1 MNLLLL
7 SGNKQRKVIE
17 PLFKNTPH
25 TILGN
30 EAAIKGTTVSRI
42 LDHYAPHI
50 VVLCDDVVEKE
61 GISRQDVIVLL
72 KTKRPTLR
80 LIYQSD
86 AQKLSSEIL
95 SFLMENQ
102 VYDVISDISKLPELV
117 DAPMTDADIAAMI
130 EEIEKAKQEQEQE
143 KQQAAATPE
152 LDMRHESLQLAFPV
166 VSVRDFDADS
176 FQHIR
181 ESTAA
186 AECPNMTIGIA
197 QLQHH
202 NGCTHTAFE
211 IAAMLQKQKVNC
223 CIVLTDMETYRNLAA
238 FHELN
243 PEIIDIGLQVHGID
257 VYPYEKL
264 SEVREQY
271 SCTICDFSFLRE
283 TQQNAYGSMTVKVM
297 LCSAAEWDIATTLKY
312 VNYPNIPY
320 VRDIVYL
327 FPRVSKAKF
336 IGYNK
341 QMLLAGCEAYRLH
354 QSEDW
359 LTPCAE
365 NLAVYQRL
373 VRNYFF
379 VPTEKKKR
387 SLLRIK

>member
-1 MNLLLL
+1 MNILLLT
-7 SGNKQRKVIE
+7 GNKQRKVIE

-30 EAAIKGTTVSRI
+30 EAAIKGATVSRI

-50 VVLCDDVVEKE
+50 VVLCDDVQEKD
-61 GISRQDVIVLL
+61 GISRQDVMVLL
-72 KTKRPTLR
+72 KAKRPTLR

-86 AQKLSSEIL
+86 VQKLSSEIL

-102 VYDVISDISKLPELV
+102 VYDVLTDVQKLPALV
-117 DAPMTDADIAAMI
+117 DTPMTDADISEMI
-130 EEIEKAKQEQEQE
+130 ENLAKKQEQEE
-143 KQQAAATPE
+143 VKQTAEPE
-152 LDMRHESLQLAFPV
+152 LDMKHESLRLAFPV
-166 VSVRDFDADS
+166 VSVRDFDLDS

-181 ESTAA
+181 ETAVPND
-186 AECPNMTIGIA
+186 CPNMTIGIA

-211 IAAMLQKQKVNC
+211 LAAMLQKEKVSC
-223 CIVLTDMETYRNLAA
+223 CIVLTDMDTYRNLAA

-257 VYPYEKL
+257 VYPFDKL
-264 SEVREQY
+264 SEVRNEY

-283 TQQNAYGSMTVKVM
+283 EQENTFGNMNVKFM
-297 LCSAAEWDIATTLKY
+297 LSSAAEWDIATTMKY

-341 QMLLAGCEAYRLH
+341 QMIRAGCEAHRLH
-354 QSEDW
+354 PSEDW
-359 LTPCAE
+359 LSPCSE
-365 NLAVYQRL
+365 NVAVYKHILSRY
-373 VRNYFF
+373 NF
-379 VPTEKKKR
+379 VSAPKKEKR
-387 SLLRIK
+387 GLLRIK

>member
-1 MNLLLL
+1 MNILLLT
-7 SGNKQRKVIE
+7 GNKPRKTIE
-17 PLFKNTPH
+17 PLFKNSPH

-30 EAAIKGTTVSRI
+30 EAAIKGATVSRI

-50 VVLCDDVVEKE
+50 VLLCDDVLEKE
-61 GISRQDVIVLL
+61 GITRQDVIVLL
-72 KTKRPTLR
+72 RAKRPSLR
-80 LIYQSD
+80 LIYHSD
-86 AQKLSSEIL
+86 AEKLSL
-95 SFLMENQ
+95 GTFSFLMENQ
-102 VYDVISDISKLPELV
+102 VYDVVTDLKKLPELV
-117 DAPMTDADIAAMI
+117 DAPMSDADLIGMI
-130 EEIEKAKQEQEQE
+130 ENLE
-143 KQQAAATPE
+143 KQQQEQTEEKQSAAPE
-152 LDMRHESLQLAFPV
+152 IDMIHESLQLAFPV
-166 VSVRDFDADS
+166 VSVRDFDIDS
-176 FQHIR
+176 FQQIR
-181 ESTAA
+181 DSAA
-186 AECPNMTIGIA
+186 ASECPNLTIGIA

-223 CIVLTDMETYRNLAA
+223 CIVLTDAETYRNLAA

-243 PEIIDIGLQVHGID
+243 PELIDIGLQVHGID

-283 TQQNAYGSMTVKVM
+283 EQQASFGSMTVKAM
-297 LCSAAEWDIATTLKY
+297 LCSAAEWDIATTMKY
-312 VNYPNIPY
+312 VNYPSIPY
-320 VRDIVYL
+320 VRDIIYL

-341 QMLLAGCEAYRLH
+341 QMIRAGCEAYRLH

-373 VRNYFF
+373 VREHLF

-387 SLLRIK
+387 GLIRLK